1 MSASETTAQITAGGV
16 VAIIRLHSTAD
27 LLPAA
32 AALRDGGLTAI
43 EFALTSPDALSALER
58 ARMQLGRD
66 IRLGVG
72 MVLTAE
78 KARDALRAGAEF
90 LTAPTINLAVVRAAR
105 EADVAMG
112 SGAFTPTEIVQT
124 YEAGAN
130 LVMVFPVGAV
140 GPRYIH
146 EVQGALPHIPLVP
159 TGDISLEDAGAFI
172 QAGAAAIRVGD
183 ELTPRGLLE
192 RRDFRGIAAWAR
204 GFSDAVARARGHAKQ
219 TPPTIKPIEGP
230 DTR

>member
-1 MSASETTAQITAGGV
+1 
-16 VAIIRLHSTAD
+16 
-27 LLPAA
+27 
-32 AALRDGGLTAI
+32 
-43 EFALTSPDALSALER
+43 
-58 ARMQLGRD
+58 MQLGRD

-78 KARDALRAGAEF
+78 QARDALRAGAEF

-159 TGDISLEDAGAFI
+159 TGGISLEDAGAFI